1 MIRKLL
7 MTILF
12 SMATLL
18 GIGHTYA
25 SGNEENQRVD
35 TSTNWNVLFKGV
47 VPSKSQAF
55 FYYGNVFWVAVWDLK
70 EPDNEVGKLHMYIQE
85 DNKLVS
91 YGTTVLK
98 GIPEDPEDKGLQ
110 NFLGFT
116 SDGTYI
122 YGVNM
127 SRNIY
132 VIDPVTMSVKEL
144 IRLKPEYG
152 FVSIAYDI
160 QRDGFWCSDIYG
172 IKAYFVRR
180 DGVVFDGVVNEEIS
194 LGYENYE
201 IIGLAYDELTE
212 GGPYLWSSAGGT
224 YEYNIAKLG
233 RWNITSGEYTPNVK
247 NVKDML
253 GYPTLAGSTMGSI
266 YIYQDYNARKNVLAG
281 IYTSENT
288 IFGFDIGDI
297 SGPGSAK
304 GIEGFTVT
312 ADPDAGMG
320 ATLSWSNPTKT
331 IDGKELEELIS
342 IRISRDGE
350 VVHTIS
356 NPIKGEKE
364 SWKDNSITEN
374 GVYSYTVVAVN
385 SAGGGIPVSRSTYI
399 GEDIPGAVKDISLKR
414 NSSNSCAIS
423 WTHPV
428 AGAHNGWIDQA
439 SLKYKITRNPG
450 NVIVVDDLTG
460 TSFEDNFDFE
470 MDNYSYT
477 ITSKNR
483 AGEGS
488 SATSEKI
495 VLGNGMKTPWTET
508 FNNESDINTFWT
520 FINNN
525 EDGYVWV
532 FNPYDGVTKGT
543 MMCSSFSDVRNDD
556 WMISPPINL
565 EAGKTYRLRWYSK
578 AVNEPATTVD
588 AYRVTM
594 GKGSTISEQTTV
606 LEIYKNNSDDKVI
619 ENNLTVAV
627 DKTGEYN
634 FAWHCVNHGENS
646 CELLI
651 DDITIEEMPVSDM
664 KAIRISGPE
673 ELILH
678 TTGTYS
684 VDLKNDG
691 LLAIP
696 EFTVDLYYTINNGSR
711 QMIGTEKIT
720 QALPAGNEFKVEFN
734 FTPTVRLPHLL
745 QASVTALGDI
755 KQSNDTTAVYT
766 VEVLPDDV
774 GKIYVGDPNNN
785 NSSQLVPINLF
796 YLKNAAQTLY
806 REEYLDMKGVISG
819 LEYYYSSEL
828 NYDHIGKPLKI
839 YMGITEQDN
848 LYEGWI
854 VDNMTL
860 VFDGTVDIPADKKN
874 LIISLDKPF
883 LYTGGNLVVN
893 VISDDS
899 KSSSPM
905 NQFVYSDFDYL
916 CSRVF
921 ASNQVPFDFTQTGRS
936 LNWMPNTSFII
947 HNKGK
952 ALSGTITDT
961 NDQPMEGVVVGIA
974 GTMWETITDNMG
986 KYTFAIIPFRD
997 EPYSVTVSKVGYAA
1011 DPKSVTI
1018 GDEDTT
1024 ADFTMR
1030 ELNKVSVTGK
1040 VVSNSRTDL
1049 RNINI
1054 ILSGNDNYQVLTNE
1068 DGSFIIPD
1076 VFGAGTYKLEVY
1088 QGGYISYTDNVVI
1101 ENADVALPDIAITPY
1116 ESNAPRSFNAKN
1128 HNQEQSK
1135 IVFSWF
1141 QPEGVTGDN
1150 LIKSYHIYE
1159 NGILIERIPGTQRS
1173 YTRNLNE
1180 GIYIYKISAIWS
1192 NGGESERVAIEIDMK
1207 ADPWKQVITEFPFKE
1222 GFESGKLESYWR
1234 EKYLYNDVSWE
1245 VVDAVYGTNTVFNP
1259 HTGNYFITISD
1270 RGANTTTRI
1279 TTPQLDITS
1288 LSSPSL
1294 RFWHRQPKGYLDIDM
1309 DKLGVYY
1316 KNTSEGEWKL
1326 LANYVR
1332 NVEEWQQKVIQ
1343 LPNPTGT
1350 YWIAFDARLY
1360 FGEGV
1365 MLDDIE
1371 VYDADNDVSITNYT
1385 KNDIHISPNPAR
1397 SFVNVYGKDI
1407 RMLNIYNTLGN
1418 VVGIVDLD
1426 SEEVEHK
1433 IDLNNYSSGIYMFEF
1448 IMKNETSVTRKVM
1461 IK

>member
-7 MTILF
+7 MTVLF

-18 GIGHTYA
+18 GINHAYA
-25 SGNEENQRVD
+25 SGNDKNHRTD
-35 TSTNWNVLFKGV
+35 TSTNWNVLFKGI
-47 VPSKSQAF
+47 VPPKSQAF
-55 FYYGNVFWVAVWDLK
+55 FYYGNIFWVAVWDLK
-70 EPDNEVGKLHMYIQE
+70 EPGNEVGKLHMYIQE

-132 VIDPVTMSVKEL
+132 VIDPITMSVKEL
-144 IRLKPEYG
+144 IRLQPECG

-172 IKAYFVRR
+172 VKAYFVRR
-180 DGVVFDGVVNEEIS
+180 DGVVFDGTINEEIS

-224 YEYNIAKLG
+224 YEYNMAKLG
-233 RWNITSGEYTPNVK
+233 RWNISSGEYTPNVK

-253 GYPTLAGSTMGSI
+253 GYPTLQGSIMGSI
-266 YIYQDYNARKNVLAG
+266 YIYQDYNAHKNVLAG

-297 SGPGSAK
+297 SGPGSPK
-304 GIEGFTVT
+304 SVEGFTVI
-312 ADPDAGMG
+312 ADPDGGMG

-331 IDGKELEELIS
+331 VDGKELEGLIS
-342 IRISRDGE
+342 IRISREGE
-350 VVHTIS
+350 LVHTIN
-356 NPIKGEKE
+356 NPVKGEKE
-364 SWKDNSITEN
+364 NWKDNLMKEN
-374 GVYSYTVVAVN
+374 GVYSYTVIAVN
-385 SAGGGIPVSRSTYI
+385 SAGVGIPVSRSTYI
-399 GEDIPGAVKDISLKR
+399 GEDIPSAVKDITLKR

-450 NVIVVDDLTG
+450 NVIVADDLTG
-460 TSFEDNFDFE
+460 TSFEDNFDFA
-470 MDNYSYT
+470 MDHYSYT

-483 AGEGS
+483 AGEGNS
-488 SATSEKI
+488 VTSEKI
-495 VLGNGMKTPWTET
+495 VLGNAMKAPWTET
-508 FNNESDINTFWT
+508 FNNGNDINTFWT

-525 EDGYVWV
+525 EDRYVWV
-532 FNPYDGVTKGT
+532 FDPYNGVTKGT
-543 MMCSSFSDVRNDD
+543 MICSSFGDIRNDD
-556 WMISPPINL
+556 WMISPPIKL
-565 EAGKTYRLRWYSK
+565 EVGKSYRLRWYSK
-578 AVNEPATTVD
+578 VTNEPVTTVD
-588 AYRVTM
+588 AYRVTI
-594 GKGSTISEQTTV
+594 GKGSTVSQQTTV
-606 LEIYKNNSDDKVI
+606 LNIYKNNSDDEII
-619 ENNLTVAV
+619 ENNLTLAV
-627 DKTGEYN
+627 DQTGEYN
-634 FAWHCVNHGENS
+634 FGWHCVNHGETS
-646 CELLI
+646 CEVLI

-664 KAIRISGPE
+664 KTIGISGPD
-673 ELILH
+673 ELILN
-678 TTGTYS
+678 TTGTYT
-684 VDLKNDG
+684 VNVKNDG

-696 EFTVDLYYTINNGSR
+696 EFTVDLWYTIDNGNR

-720 QALPAGNEFKVEFN
+720 QALPAGNELEIKFN
-734 FTPTVRLPHLL
+734 FTPIVKSPHLL

-774 GKIYVGDPNNN
+774 GKIYVGDPNTINL
-785 NSSQLVPINLF
+785 SQLVPINLF

-819 LEYYYSSEL
+819 LEYYYSSDP

-860 VFDGTVDIPADKKN
+860 VFDGTVDIPSNKKN

-899 KSSSPM
+899 KFSSPM

-947 HNKGK
+947 QNKGK
-952 ALSGTITDT
+952 ALTGTITDT

-974 GTMWETITDNMG
+974 GTIWKTVTDNMG
-986 KYTFAIIPFRD
+986 KYTFAIIPSGE
-997 EPYSVTVSKVGYAA
+997 EPYSVIASKVGYAA

-1018 GDEDTT
+1018 RDEDATI
-1024 ADFTMR
+1024 DFTMK
-1030 ELNKVSVTGK
+1030 ELNKVSVAGK
-1040 VVSNSRTDL
+1040 VISNSRTDL
-1049 RNINI
+1049 RNVNI
-1054 ILSGNDNYQVLTNE
+1054 ILSGNGNYQVLTNE
-1068 DGSFIIPD
+1068 NGSFIIPE
-1076 VFGAGTYKLEVY
+1076 VFGAGIYKLEVY
-1088 QGGYISYTDNVVI
+1088 QGRYISYTDNVVI
-1101 ENADVALPDIAITPY
+1101 DNADVVLPDITIMPY
-1116 ESNAPRSFNAKN
+1116 ENNAPRNFNAKK

-1135 IVFSWF
+1135 IIFSWL
-1141 QPEGVTGDN
+1141 QPEGVSGDN
-1150 LIKSYHIYE
+1150 LIKTYHIYE
-1159 NGILIERIPGTQRS
+1159 NGILIEKIPGTQRS
-1173 YTRNLNE
+1173 YTRNLHE
-1180 GIYIYKISAIWS
+1180 GIYVYKVSAIWG
-1192 NGGESERVAIEIDMK
+1192 NGSESERVAVEVNMK

-1245 VVDAVYGTNTVFNP
+1245 VVDAVYGKDSVFSP
-1259 HTGNYFITISD
+1259 HTGSYFITISD

-1294 RFWHRQPKGYLDIDM
+1294 RFWHRQPKGYLNVDIDR
-1309 DKLGVYY
+1309 LNVYY
-1316 KNTSEGEWKL
+1316 KNTPEGKWKL
-1326 LANYVR
+1326 LANYLQ
-1332 NVEEWQQKVIQ
+1332 NVEEWQQEIIQ
-1343 LPNPTGT
+1343 LPAPTGT

-1365 MLDDIE
+1365 MIDDIE
-1371 VYDADNDVSITNYT
+1371 VYDADNDVSIANYI
-1385 KNDIHISPNPAR
+1385 KDDIYVLPNPAK

-1407 RMLNIYNTLGN
+1407 QMVKICNALGN
-1418 VVGIVDLD
+1418 VVGIIELNPDD
-1426 SEEVEHK
+1426 DQHR
-1433 IDLNNYSSGIYMFEF
+1433 IDLNSYNSGIYIFEF
-1448 IMKNETSVTRKVM
+1448 IMKNKITATRKV
-1461 IK
+1461 IIR